1 MKRLLLANLPEK
13 LAAIAIAILL
23 WQIVLRIE
31 QPTSSLAFENVPV
44 AYREP
49 AGGLVATERT
59 TRIHVDA
66 RVLLPSVA
74 RIDKSDISA
83 IVDLSHAKVG
93 RARYPVKVVYTGP
106 ADVSVELEARPREV
120 EVVVEQWVQRELEVH
135 PMTTGAWDL
144 YRPGPI
150 TVTPPKVRISGPE
163 GRLALA
169 TEARVEVNLTNVEP
183 GSSSQAPVQVL
194 TETGKPLEVTVDPS
208 TVTVRVKAV
217 ALPPSKNVLVQPNW
231 LGNPRF
237 GYEIIGYEITPNQ
250 IRIEGPAEALANL
263 LSVQTAGIDIEGI
276 DSDQT
281 RSVTLSLPTGVRSIT
296 ASVRVRITIAKRP
309 IEPSQDQ

>member
-13 LAAIAIAILL
+13 LAALAIAILL

-49 AGGLVATERT
+49 TGGLVATERT
-59 TRIHVDA
+59 MRIHVDA

-83 IVDLSHAKVG
+83 VVDLSHAKAG
-93 RARYPVKVVYTGP
+93 RARYPVKVIYTGP
-106 ADVSVELEARPREV
+106 ADISVELEARPKEI
-120 EVVVEQWVQRELEVH
+120 EVVVEQWVQRELDVH

-150 TVTPPKVRISGPE
+150 TVTPPRVKISGPE
-163 GRLALA
+163 SRLALA

-194 TETGKPLEVTVDPS
+194 TESGKPLEVTVDPS

-217 ALPPSKNVLVQPNW
+217 ALPPSKNVLVEPNW
-231 LGNPRF
+231 VGSPKF
-237 GYEIIGYEITPNQ
+237 GFEITGYEITPNQ

-263 LSVQTAGIDIEGI
+263 LTVQTAGIDIEGI
-276 DSDQT
+276 DADET
-281 RSVTLSLPTGVRSIT
+281 RSVSLSLPTGVRSS
-296 ASVRVRITIAKRP
+296 AGVVQVRITVAKRP
-309 IEPSQDQ
+309 IESAPDQ